1 MLYIIC
7 KEWINEPLIQG
18 GRGNGQG
25 NVVAHTEDIMGKVED
40 KVMTKE
46 FFIILLVGKRVT

>member
-25 NVVAHTEDIMGKVED
+25 KCGGSYRGYNGQGWGQGHDQGIFYYFTCW
-40 KVMTKE
+40 
-46 FFIILLVGKRVT
+46 

>member
-46 FFIILLVGKRVT
+46 FFIILLAGKRVT